1 MFIFQ
6 GLLLVGDYPHP
17 ILRSVEILGD
27 KVPRGLFFKD
37 FSHSSDILPEPRN
50 KDKRIP
56 TNLWGYYS

>member
-1 MFIFQ
+1 
-6 GLLLVGDYPHP
+6 
-17 ILRSVEILGD
+17 
-27 KVPRGLFFKD
+27 LFFKD